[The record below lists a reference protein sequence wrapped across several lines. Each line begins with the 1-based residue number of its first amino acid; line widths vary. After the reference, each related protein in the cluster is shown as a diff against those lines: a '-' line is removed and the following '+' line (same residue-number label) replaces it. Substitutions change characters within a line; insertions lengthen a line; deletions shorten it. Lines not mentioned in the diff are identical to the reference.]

1 MRLLLARLP
10 ALLAMLGGIVVSV
23 AALAHD
29 PACSHHA
36 DALLGWAGP
45 GVIGV
50 VGIVATV
57 VQAVTRPVAG
67 RHAPDPDLEV
77 TS

>member
-10 ALLAMLGGIVVSV
+10 ALLALVGGIVVSV

-36 DALLGWAGP
+36 DAILGGVGP
-45 GVIGV
+45 GVLGMI
-50 VGIVATV
+50 GIVATI
-57 VQAVTRPVAG
+57 VQAITRPVAG
-67 RHAPDPDLEV
+67 RHAPDPVEV
-77 TS
+77 AS